1 MNETSSMMVKQMSF
15 ELHAERAQSLSS
27 QFVLTHGAMLQRKC
41 ACGGSS
47 GLSGSCSEC
56 EKKKFVGQPLQT
68 KLHINEP
75 GDACE
80 HEADRVADKVV
91 RMADSQTLTDTLQ
104 PAGALPALRH
114 TRENGTEAREAPSI
128 IHEVLSSS
136 GRPLDRDTRDFFQ
149 PRFGHDFS
157 NVRVHSDG
165 TAEQSAREVNAHAY
179 TVGNAIVFGA
189 GRFAPG
195 TQQGQRLM
203 AHELAHVRQQSGST
217 AGLLQRSPD
226 EKKTEE
232 KPSAKFVGCDKDRLP
247 AVEGAIKNAEALAS
261 RAVQAFEREY
271 PLTHEEAAR
280 RAHFGSLGSD
290 QKSTIIERYKHVM
303 SNLGGKTYAC
313 AKDNKK
319 VKEGD
324 EVVDTCG
331 QAACPGNNITLFP
344 VFGTETCPA
353 GPVMLHEAIHNA
365 GACDDINKGKSYPP
379 SSSENNAYSYE
390 YFALDVIAGYK
401 TPELGKRRPSVPKV
415 K

>member
-1 MNETSSMMVKQMSF
+1 M
-15 ELHAERAQSLSS
+15 
-27 QFVLTHGAMLQRKC
+27 FVPGRGFLLQRKC
-41 ACGGSS
+41 ACGGVA
-47 GLSGSCSEC
+47 GLAGEYVEC
-56 EKKKFVGQPLQT
+56 QSKRLLGKPLQT
-68 KLHINEP
+68 KLRVNEP
-75 GDACE
+75 GDE
-80 HEADRVADKVV
+80 YEQEADRVAEQV
-91 RMADSQTLTDTLQ
+91 MAASINSAVSSAPPRIQRFSGRSNGSMDAA
-104 PAGALPALRH
+104 PASVDRVLASPGRSLDPALLQDMER
-114 TRENGTEAREAPSI
+114 
-128 IHEVLSSS
+128 
-136 GRPLDRDTRDFFQ
+136 
-149 PRFGHDFS
+149 RFGHDFS
-157 NVRVHSDG
+157 KVRVHSDG
-165 TAEQSAREVNAHAY
+165 TAGQSAREVNAHAY

-195 TQQGQRLM
+195 THQGQRLI

-247 AVEGAIKNAEALAS
+247 VVEGAIKNAEALAS

-290 QKSTIIERYKHVM
+290 QKSTIIERYKHVL
-303 SNLGGKTYAC
+303 SNLGGKTYTC
-313 AKDNKK
+313 VKDNKK

-344 VFGTETCPA
+344 VFGKETCPA
-353 GPVMLHEAIHNA
+353 GPVMLHEAVHNA
-365 GACDDINKGKSYPP
+365 GACDDINKGNSYPP

-390 YFALDVIAGYK
+390 YFALDVTAGYK
-401 TPELGKRRPSVPKV
+401 TPELGKRKPLVPKV
-415 K
+415 KD